1 MFKNTFFPIIIG
13 LVLILISCGNGVRS
27 TKYQE
32 GSIKTAN
39 RGPIPAE
46 SKLPQIDLNQQSI
59 KVGAN
64 RTENY

>member
-1 MFKNTFFPIIIG
+1 
-13 LVLILISCGNGVRS
+13 LILISCGNGVRS